1 MLSDARFARYVLIAL
16 SLAVVFI
23 GLGKVTDV
31 LLLGFGGVLFAIA
44 IRAGGEMLARR
55 LPVSARMGSVI
66 VVLALVA
73 GLVLLFKV
81 VGGEVGR
88 QAGELQQQLPD
99 AIAKARALL
108 DASGPG
114 RALLSLLDGA
124 TNEGVSAAGAMK
136 AASATFGVLSD
147 LFIVLLLALY
157 LGFSPRTYVKSA
169 VNLVPPAHR
178 DEARQAAHNS
188 GQALRRWLMGQGL
201 SMLCVG
207 VLTGVGLWLVGV
219 PNAAILGLIAGLFEF
234 VPVIGPFAAAVPG
247 VLFAMVAG
255 PTTALYAAG
264 VYFAV
269 QQLEGAL
276 IMPMAQRWAVNLPP
290 ALGLLAVVVFGVLFG
305 VPGLLF
311 ATPLTVVIMVL
322 VKQFYL
328 DRMEPAASGQP
339 SGSDTSMPAE
349 RGRFDRAE

>member
-1 MLSDARFARYVLIAL
+1 MISDVRFARYVLIAL
-16 SLAVVFI
+16 SLAVVFVT
-23 GLGKVTDV
+23 LGKVTNV

-55 LPVSARMGSVI
+55 LPVSARVGSVI
-66 VVLALVA
+66 VVLALLA
-73 GLVLLFKV
+73 GLVLLFRA
-81 VGGEVGR
+81 VGGEVAR

-99 AIAKARALL
+99 AIGKARALL
-108 DASGPG
+108 DGSGPG
-114 RALLSLLDGA
+114 RTLLSVLDSA
-124 TNEGVSAAGAMK
+124 TSEGISAAGAMR

-147 LFIVLLLALY
+147 LLIVLLLALY
-157 LGFSPRTYVKSA
+157 LGFSPRAYVKSA
-169 VNLVPPAHR
+169 VHLVPPPHR
-178 DEARQAAHNS
+178 EQARLAARNT
-188 GQALRRWLMGQGL
+188 GQALRRWLLGQFV
-201 SMLCVG
+201 SMVVVG

-234 VPVIGPFAAAVPG
+234 VPVVGPFAAAVPG
-247 VLFAMVAG
+247 VLFALAAG
-255 PTTALYAAG
+255 PTTALYAAA

-276 IMPMAQRWAVNLPP
+276 IMPLAQRWAVNLPP

-328 DRMEPAASGQP
+328 DRIEGDGPAQSPGDESLTP
-339 SGSDTSMPAE
+339 
-349 RGRFDRAE
+349 RN